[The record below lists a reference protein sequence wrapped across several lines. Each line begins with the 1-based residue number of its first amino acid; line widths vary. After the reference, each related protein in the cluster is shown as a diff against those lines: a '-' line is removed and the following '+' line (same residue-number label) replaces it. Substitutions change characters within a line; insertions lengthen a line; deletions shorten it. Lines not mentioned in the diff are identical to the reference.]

1 MAFGTATLAAISLFE
16 AFAEHTSMTIMTQ
29 VSAGDETVFRA
40 STSGT
45 LSSATPGCIH
55 AHSVM
60 QSINGSFGSVGGGEA
75 AALDH

>member
-1 MAFGTATLAAISLFE
+1 MAFGRASLAAISLFE
-16 AFAEHTSMTIMTQ
+16 AFAEHTNMTMTQ

-40 STSGT
+40 STLGT
-45 LSSATPGCIH
+45 SSSATPACIH
-55 AHSVM
+55 VHSVM